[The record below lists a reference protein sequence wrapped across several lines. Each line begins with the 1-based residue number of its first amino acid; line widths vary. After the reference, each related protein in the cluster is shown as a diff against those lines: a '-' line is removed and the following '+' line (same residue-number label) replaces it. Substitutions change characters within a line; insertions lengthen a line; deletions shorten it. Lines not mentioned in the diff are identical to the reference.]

1 MVEETVLVTGGCGLV
16 GLRAVAALKAAGHSV
31 RVLDLHRADFARAEA
46 LGARCISGSVVDGE
60 SVRKA
65 LGASRAVIHLAGPDA
80 RIADKAFMRKMVV
93 AGAEVLM
100 EEVDGSDVEVVV
112 AASTAGVYARSPTTA
127 DESAPI
133 KVHNELERA
142 KLDMEGALA
151 KGARRAGVRAAALR
165 MGLVYAR
172 GDGCVVDLLVERM
185 REPRPLPLPRNGYVN
200 VVHADDAA
208 AAAIGLAKLRR
219 RLEKGRCDVLNCAS
233 GEVLPVEG
241 FLRALA
247 LAAGVRAGPPPLRP
261 GFLARGPDA
270 WMRARDRTVRIVDA
284 APVSIGRIRTRL
296 TEWPRW
302 PSFERGLADAVSASG
317 ATTAPSTG
325 PPPSL
330 PPMR

>member
-1 MVEETVLVTGGCGLV
+1 M

-46 LGARCISGSVVDGE
+46 LGARCITGSVVDGE

-65 LGASRAVIHLAGPDA
+65 LGASKAVIHLAGPDA
-80 RIADKAFMRKMVV
+80 RIVDKSFMRKMVV

-112 AASTAGVYARSPTTA
+112 AASMAGVYARSPTTA

-151 KGARRAGVRAAALR
+151 KGAMRAGVRAAALR
-165 MGLVYAR
+165 LGLVYAQ
-172 GDGCVVDLLVERM
+172 GDGCIVDRLVERM

-200 VVHADDAA
+200 VIHADDAA
-208 AAAIGLAKLRR
+208 SAAVGLAKVRR
-219 RLEKGRCDVLNCAS
+219 RLEKGRCEVLNCAS

-247 LAAGVRAGPPPLRP
+247 RVAGVKAGPPPLRP
-261 GFLARGPDA
+261 AFLARGPDA
-270 WMRARDRTVRIVDA
+270 WMRARDRTVRIVDP

-296 TEWPRW
+296 TGWPVW
-302 PSFERGLADAVSASG
+302 TTFERGLADAVAAAG
-317 ATTAPSTG
+317 ATAPSTG
-325 PPPSL
+325 PPPTL